1 MQILSRL
8 TLFCW
13 LVALSSLAQ
22 AQTPEPDSTTQR
34 AVRRLTLAEAV
45 NRARENHP
53 LLVAARQ
60 RIVMAEGERLEAGLR
75 PNPTLSISGEN
86 FPVAPTEG
94 GFDFGRSLD
103 WFATFSQTFETG
115 DKRNLRL
122 ALAER
127 GVESAQA
134 EVAALERQIV
144 YEVKAAY
151 QKAAAARERL
161 ELVRES
167 LDYLRQLVRLNEVR
181 VSAGYTAEGDL
192 IKAQL
197 EAQRVEYAQRRA
209 ALDYDQARIALL
221 RTMGEASFALD
232 FELAERLDYHPIL
245 INTTA
250 LEQAALRQPQVQLAE
265 ARLARAQAALR
276 LEQARARPD
285 ITASFGYKR
294 HGPDNTLYGAV
305 SIPLPLYSRNRGY
318 IARAEAE
325 VRASEAELQQ
335 VRNLVLAELAAARR
349 AVEVHQQQVEALRAD
364 FLIRADQSQTIALAA
379 YREGATN
386 LLVLI
391 EAQRAR
397 SQAQELY
404 FQALY
409 DYQLAVH
416 DLERAA
422 AIERLPRRETTQ
434 AAPTSAER

>member
-1 MQILSRL
+1 MQILSRFI
-8 TLFCW
+8 LFCW

-22 AQTPEPDSTTQR
+22 AQTPEPTSSSQL
-34 AVRRLTLAEAV
+34 AVQRLTLAEAV

-75 PNPTLSISGEN
+75 PNPTFSISGEN
-86 FPVAPTEG
+86 FPVAPTEV

-103 WFATFSQTFETG
+103 WFAIFSQTFETG
-115 DKRNLRL
+115 GKRNLRL

-167 LDYLRQLVRLNEVR
+167 LNYLRQLVRLNEVR
-181 VSAGYTAEGDL
+181 VSAGYAAEGDL
-192 IKAQL
+192 IKTRL
-197 EAQRVEYAQRRA
+197 EAQRVEYAQRQA
-209 ALDYDQARIALL
+209 TLDYDQARIALL
-221 RTMGEASFALD
+221 RAMGRASFVLD
-232 FELAERLDYHPIL
+232 FELAERLDYHPVL
-245 INTTA
+245 INATA

-294 HGPDNTLYGAV
+294 HGPDNALYGAV
-305 SIPLPLYSRNRGY
+305 SLPLPLYSRNRGY

-335 VRNLVLAELAAARR
+335 ARNLVLAELAAARR
-349 AVEVHQQQVEALRAD
+349 AVEVHQQQVEALRTD
-364 FLIRADQSQTIALAA
+364 FLMRADESQAIALAA

-386 LLVLI
+386 LIVLL

-416 DLERAA
+416 ELERAA

-434 AAPTSAER
+434 VAPTSAER